1 MSRRKR
7 MLQDLDQEIRE
18 HIEIATRE
26 NIDRGMSPE
35 QARHA
40 ALRKFGNITMAK
52 EDTREVWSWIWL
64 EQLLQ
69 DIRFGLRVLAKS
81 PGFTAVAV
89 LTLALGIGAT
99 TAIFSVVYGVL
110 LRPLPYRNPE
120 QIVCLW
126 EQNQTGGRMNF
137 ADANFADVR
146 AQAHSLAGLA
156 VYHTGIATITDHGEP
171 TRTAMAA
178 VSRDFFSVM
187 SVQPILGRSFAPE
200 EQRPNAPTVALVSYA
215 YWKQT
220 LGSTPDVSAI
230 HLKIDGR
237 PASVIG
243 VLPPG
248 FRFPDNSDVWIS
260 SELNEPLPSR
270 SAHNDRVI
278 GRLADGIS
286 LPQARA
292 ELNSIA
298 QRLKQQYGE
307 DTAMV
312 AVAVDPLRE
321 AMTSDVRPA
330 FILLLSA
337 SGFLLLIACANVINL
352 MLAHAAGR
360 EKELSMRAALGAQ
373 RSRLIRQFLAESFLL
388 SLLGGALGILLAY
401 WGLHGLLALAPDDLP
416 RLENVSINSA
426 VLLFSIGIV
435 FAVSIAMGLFIA
447 LRSIS
452 RDAHA
457 SLNEGARAGTGSL
470 SKQRMGRLIAA
481 GQLAMALV
489 LLVGATLLG
498 RSLLRVLSMNSGFRT
513 EGIVTMDL
521 ALPYDGNLTS
531 RVELFNSLL
540 AKLREIPGVSQVGG
554 TSDLPL
560 AGSGYSDGYYLPMNA
575 GDISPHM
582 QDLFQ
587 RSATESAQND
597 PALFTEL
604 SGLFDQLFRDKSRL
618 GDADF
623 VVASGGYFKTLDIPL
638 LRGRLFDERDTA
650 NSPPVALI
658 SQSLAN
664 ETWPNQDSTGHT
676 IQFGNMDGDARL
688 LTIVGVMGDVRDH
701 SLEAAPRPTVYVDYR
716 QRPRKTWSFSFVMR
730 TSNKPDTVFA
740 TARGI
745 LHDLDPDIPPHFRT
759 FPQVYS
765 ASVGARRFSATLVAI
780 FSLAAL
786 LLALAGIYG
795 VISYFIAQRT
805 REIGVRMAL
814 GATTPQVVGMILR
827 QGAFT
832 AALGIAAGLL
842 GSFAAS
848 RWLQSQ
854 LFELGPTDPATL
866 LGVSFLLALVSL
878 AACAVPA
885 LRATRIDPVIA
896 LRCE

>member
-35 QARHA
+35 QARYA
-40 ALRKFGNITMAK
+40 ALRKFGNVTIAK
-52 EDTREVWSWIWL
+52 EDTREVWSLLWL

-69 DIRFGLRVLAKS
+69 DVRFGLRVLAKS
-81 PGFTAVAV
+81 PGFTAVAI

-120 QIVCLW
+120 QIVRLW
-126 EQNQTGGRMNF
+126 EQNESGGRMNF

-146 AQAHSLAGLA
+146 AQDHSLSGLA
-156 VYHTGIATITDHGEP
+156 VYHNGIATVTGHGEP
-171 TRTAMAA
+171 TRTAMAS

-187 SVQPILGRSFAPE
+187 GVQPVLGRDFAPE

-220 LGSTPDVSAI
+220 LGSNPDLSPI
-230 HLKIDGR
+230 RLKIDGQ
-237 PASVIG
+237 PTSVIG

-248 FRFPDNSDVWIS
+248 FRFPDNSDIWIS
-260 SELNEPLPSR
+260 SELSEPLPSR
-270 SAHNDRVI
+270 SAHNDRLV
-278 GRLADGIS
+278 GRLRDGIS

-292 ELNSIA
+292 ELTSIA
-298 QRLKQQYGE
+298 QKLKQQYGQ

-312 AVAVDPLRE
+312 AVAIDPLRE

-337 SGFLLLIACANVINL
+337 SGFLLLIACANVVNL

-401 WGLHGLLALAPDDLP
+401 WGLNGLLALAPVDLP
-416 RLENVSINSA
+416 PLENVSLNPT
-426 VLLFSIGIV
+426 VLLFSIGLV
-435 FAVSIAMGLFIA
+435 FAVSIAMGLFTA

-457 SLNEGARAGTGSL
+457 SLNEGIRAGAGNL
-470 SKQRMGRLIAA
+470 SKQRVGRLIAA

-498 RSLLRVLSMNSGFRT
+498 RSLLRVLSINSGFRT

-521 ALPYDGNLTS
+521 ALPYDANMTS
-531 RVELFNSLL
+531 RVEFFNDLL
-540 AKLREIPGVSQVGG
+540 AKLREIPGVTQVGG

-587 RSATESAQND
+587 RSATGSVEKD
-597 PALFTEL
+597 PALFAEL
-604 SGLFDQLFRDKSRL
+604 SSLFDQLFRDKSRL

-623 VVASGGYFKTLDIPL
+623 VVVSGGYFKTLDIPL
-638 LRGRLFDERDTA
+638 LRGRLFD
-650 NSPPVALI
+650 
-658 SQSLAN
+658 
-664 ETWPNQDSTGHT
+664 
-676 IQFGNMDGDARL
+676 
-688 LTIVGVMGDVRDH
+688 
-701 SLEAAPRPTVYVDYR
+701 
-716 QRPRKTWSFSFVMR
+716 
-730 TSNKPDTVFA
+730 
-740 TARGI
+740 
-745 LHDLDPDIPPHFRT
+745 
-759 FPQVYS
+759 
-765 ASVGARRFSATLVAI
+765 
-780 FSLAAL
+780 
-786 LLALAGIYG
+786 
-795 VISYFIAQRT
+795 
-805 REIGVRMAL
+805 
-814 GATTPQVVGMILR
+814 
-827 QGAFT
+827 
-832 AALGIAAGLL
+832 
-842 GSFAAS
+842 
-848 RWLQSQ
+848 
-854 LFELGPTDPATL
+854 
-866 LGVSFLLALVSL
+866 
-878 AACAVPA
+878 
-885 LRATRIDPVIA
+885 
-896 LRCE
+896 